1 MLLTL
6 PQRMY
11 LLAYSV
17 DKEKFESTNLQ
28 GRGPLLRAAALAEL
42 TLDGLL
48 DAQQKTVA
56 RRPGPAPDDDFLAGV
71 WRDVPEKP
79 QGWLKLIH
87 DKHTTAEKPVR
98 EQLIRAGSISSR
110 AKRGLL
116 SSLVS
121 PQVQV
126 SDPHQVMALQK
137 TARQA
142 VLAEA
147 DPALVPDQELVMTVL
162 PVECEM
168 SSVFTSRETREHKH
182 TLKQLA
188 ERFDELVPG
197 LRMALRD
204 SYLVV
209 RGVGGG

>member
-17 DKEKFESTNLQ
+17 DKEKFEATNLQ
-28 GRGPLLRAAALAEL
+28 GRGSLLRAAALAEL
-42 TLDGLL
+42 TLNGWL
-48 DAQQKTVA
+48 DAQEKKVV
-56 RRPGPAPDDDFLAGV
+56 RRPGTAPDDGFLADV
-71 WRDVPEKP
+71 WRDIPEKP
-79 QGWLKLIH
+79 QGWLKVVH
-87 DKHTTAEKPVR
+87 DKHTTAEEPVR
-98 EQLIRAGSISSR
+98 EQLLRAGSISSR
-110 AKRGLL
+110 AKRGFL

-126 SDPHQVMALQK
+126 TDPQEVMALQK

-168 SSVFTSRETREHKH
+168 STVFSSREMRDHKH

-197 LRMALRD
+197 LRKALRD